1 MSFVA
6 LCSSYSSVVCLSPEN
21 DLLLRCSSILTIKS
35 FLALLHINHIAHRI
49 ETELLHCIDCALCQA
64 LMGHS
69 RFGCSLQVPGEHC
82 VLTSCTEVESGVTG
96 LGVSDVQGNMQAGLI
111 EVSCE
116 SAFFLVT
123 IRED

>member
-1 MSFVA
+1 MLKYFNNQVF
-6 LCSSYSSVVCLSPEN
+6 
-21 DLLLRCSSILTIKS
+21 
-35 FLALLHINHIAHRI
+35 FLPLQHINHIAHRI

-96 LGVSDVQGNMQAGLI
+96 LGVSDVQGNMQAGSI
-111 EVSCE
+111 EVNCQ
-116 SAFFLVT
+116 SAFFLVA
-123 IRED
+123 IREDGY